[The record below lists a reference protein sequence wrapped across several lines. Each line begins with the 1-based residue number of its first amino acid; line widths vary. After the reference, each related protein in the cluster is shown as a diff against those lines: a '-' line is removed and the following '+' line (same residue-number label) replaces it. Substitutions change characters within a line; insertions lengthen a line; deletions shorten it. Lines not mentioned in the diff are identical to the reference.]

1 MRIWIDAD
9 TAIGRPTFFGLTP
22 LERILRAVARLGNAV
37 TDVTVSAS
45 QAVDVPKGTTLDVT
59 DAPAGTRLARYQ
71 AAHPG
76 PVLAIDG
83 AALIDNRLLPLLVD
97 RTEPVAIQTSDPA
110 WPTAIL
116 RLDGQTPPSDAAT
129 LTDAAQSLIADGTLA
144 PLPLGTLPAFVT
156 KLRREVPFTLQA
168 MPDTAARDAL
178 ERDQFWRN
186 YKGSTDFLTRWVFP
200 PFVWPATR
208 FCARNRIHPNTVTI
222 ASIVLCIAAIP
233 LFAAGMWV
241 TGLIAAYAM
250 MILDSVDGKL
260 ARLTMTDS
268 KIGDV
273 LDHGTDIVHPPFW
286 YIAWAIGLGATSFDH
301 PLATAA
307 LWLFAFYIGDRLV
320 LMVAKWHFGRGL
332 HAVTDFDG
340 SVRTWIAR
348 RNVNVAIFTLGLAL
362 GLGAGA
368 FVAVTI
374 WQGVTMAWHAART
387 AWLWP
392 ASRHAAPAD

>member
-22 LERILRAVARLGNAV
+22 LERILRAVARLGDAV
-37 TDVTVSAS
+37 TNVTVSAS
-45 QAVDVPKGTTLDVT
+45 QPVDVPKGTQLDIT
-59 DAPAGTRLARYQ
+59 DAPAGARLATYQ

-76 PVLAIDG
+76 PILAIDG
-83 AALIDNRLLPLLVD
+83 AALIDNRLLPLLID
-97 RTEPVAIQTSDPA
+97 RTDPAAVQTSDPA

-116 RLDGQTPPSDAAT
+116 RLAGQAPPADAAS
-129 LTDAAQSLIADGTLA
+129 LPDAASRMIADGTLPA
-144 PLPLGTLPAFVT
+144 LPLDSLPAFVA
-156 KLRREVPFTLQA
+156 KLRRDVPFTLQA
-168 MPDTAARDAL
+168 MPDKAARDAL

-200 PFVWPATR
+200 PAVWPLVR
-208 FCARNRIHPNTVTI
+208 LFARNRTHPNTVTI
-222 ASIVLCIAAIP
+222 LSILLCIIAIP
-233 LFAAGMWV
+233 LFAAGLWV
-241 TGLIAAYAM
+241 SALFAAYMM

-260 ARLTMTDS
+260 ARLTLTDS

-273 LDHGTDIVHPPFW
+273 LDHGTDIVHPPLW
-286 YIAWAIGLGATSFDH
+286 YIAWAMGLGATSLDH
-301 PLATAA
+301 PIAIATI
-307 LWLFAFYIGDRLV
+307 WLFVFYVSDRLV

-332 HAVTDFDG
+332 HAVTEFDG

-348 RNVNVAIFTLGLAL
+348 RNVNVAIFTVGLAV
-362 GLGAGA
+362 GAGPGA
-368 FVAVTI
+368 FIAVTI

-392 ASRHAAPAD
+392 ASRHAIAD